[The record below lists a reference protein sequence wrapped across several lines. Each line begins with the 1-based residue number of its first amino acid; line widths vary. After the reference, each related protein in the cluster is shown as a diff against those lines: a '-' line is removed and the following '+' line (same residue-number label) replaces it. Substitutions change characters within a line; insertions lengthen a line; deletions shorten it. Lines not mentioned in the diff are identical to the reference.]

1 MPSAITSAEILIKE
15 LCERLRNDQRAQ
27 PIYIERAETVE
38 EELGLVALCAEM
50 DDLGQRDTFPFEE
63 RMFFAQAVS
72 AMERNDSEAVRAI
85 IYQHSVSIWIG
96 KGESRAQWDLLMA
109 GDFNIVNP
117 AR

>member
-1 MPSAITSAEILIKE
+1 MNEPDLYQPDS
-15 LCERLRNDQRAQ
+15 ERLRNDQRVQ

-38 EELGLVALCAEM
+38 EELGLVALCADM

-96 KGESRAQWDLLMA
+96 KGESRAQWDLLKSA
-109 GDFNIVNP
+109 LELIESCEDNE
-117 AR
+117 R